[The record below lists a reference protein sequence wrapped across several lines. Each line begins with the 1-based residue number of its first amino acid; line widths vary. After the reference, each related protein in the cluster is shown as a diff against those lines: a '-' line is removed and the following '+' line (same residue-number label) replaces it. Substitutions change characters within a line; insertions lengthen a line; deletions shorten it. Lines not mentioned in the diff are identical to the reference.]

1 MGYIPSPG
9 FELRNCI
16 TSRNILCS
24 KVFSSESL
32 IRGLGIHPNAMVQK
46 TLSDEAEQLVDQFN
60 SDALE
65 ARFRVGLAAIDYPEE
80 AARMLLELRSE
91 ITPSDFRSDDVR
103 EFAGDH
109 DDVFIVG
116 ENLYDVARDELW
128 DSSEKWSHC
137 DMVWDD
143 VRGVMSEH
151 VATEISEWPEWM
163 AIDVEILCLR
173 PE

>member
-1 MGYIPSPG
+1 MAQQMLP
-9 FELRNCI
+9 
-16 TSRNILCS
+16 
-24 KVFSSESL
+24 
-32 IRGLGIHPNAMVQK
+32 
-46 TLSDEAEQLVDQFN
+46 DDAEQLIDQLD
-60 SDALE
+60 SDALA
-65 ARFRVGLAAIDYPEE
+65 ARFRRNRAAIDYPAD

-91 ITPSDFRSDDVR
+91 ITLSDFRSDDVR
-103 EFAGDH
+103 EFASSHEDL
-109 DDVFIVG
+109 FIVG

-151 VATEISEWPEWM
+151 VATEISEWPDWM
-163 AIDVEILCLR
+163 AMDVEILCLR